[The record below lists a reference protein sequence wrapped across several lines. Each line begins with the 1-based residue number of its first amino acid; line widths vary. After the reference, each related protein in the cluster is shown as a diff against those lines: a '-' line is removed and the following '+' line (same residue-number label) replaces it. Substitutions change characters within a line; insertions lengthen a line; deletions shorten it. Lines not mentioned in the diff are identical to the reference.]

1 MARNNTLIDG
11 DLFLGSVSS
20 ASTSYNLVWNPST
33 ELVTY
38 ESYARPASATSV
50 VYDVDITAVGWTFS
64 SVTNGNP
71 TSAGQI
77 SVNSSTATAVSTV
90 KINKTANASSNQTTQ
105 LEGLAV
111 SSSFTLTQAGGGLGE
126 GTYRIVTTTDNTS
139 YMTYAVTYVGGG
151 SGTYTVSQI
160 VTMDTITSDTYY
172 EYTLNNGYNLL
183 DIRNNGDGNDAIRFK
198 VPNNA
203 ATGNRVIVEAAINAS
218 SQNVPLTFQMR
229 SGSVSS
235 TGQVNQKVYPIG
247 LSGSQ
252 ANVVLLDTNDV
263 AVLEYT
269 VWGTGSS
276 VNYGLV
282 PSAAMQV
289 FNN

>member
-1 MARNNTLIDG
+1 MSTNNTVING
-11 DLFLGSVSS
+11 NLFITELNEND
-20 ASTSYNLVWNPST
+20 TSYNLVWNPIT
-33 ELVTY
+33 EEVTY
-38 ESYARPASATSV
+38 QSYARPVSATNV
-50 VYDVDITAVGWTFS
+50 VYDVNIAAVGWTFS

-77 SVNSSTATAVSTV
+77 SVDSSTATSVSTI

-111 SSSFTLTQAGGGLGE
+111 SSSLDLAQAGGGLGT
-126 GTYRIVTTTDNTS
+126 GLYRIVTTTDNTS
-139 YMTYAVTYVGGG
+139 YMTFAVTYIGGG
-151 SGTYTVSQI
+151 SGTYTVGQV
-160 VTMDTITSDTYY
+160 VTVETPVNDTFY

-183 DIRNNGDGNDAIRFK
+183 NIQNNGDGNDAIRFK

-203 ATGNRVIVEAAINAS
+203 ATGDRVIVEAAISAS
-218 SQNVPLTFQMR
+218 SQNVPLSFQMR

-235 TGQVNQKVYPIG
+235 TGQVNQKVFSIG

-252 ANVVLLDTNDV
+252 TNVVLLDTNDV

-282 PSAAMQV
+282 PSVAIQV

>member
-1 MARNNTLIDG
+1 MSTNNTVIDG
-11 DLFLGSVSS
+11 NLFVTELNSDT
-20 ASTSYNLVWNPST
+20 TSYNLVWNPTT
-33 ELVTY
+33 EEVTY
-38 ESYARPASATSV
+38 QSYARPASATNV
-50 VYDVDITAVGWTFS
+50 VYDVNIASVGWTFS

-77 SVNSSTATAVSTV
+77 SVNTSTATSVSTI

-111 SSSFTLTQAGGGLGE
+111 SSSLTLTQAGGGLGT
-126 GTYRIVTTTDNTS
+126 GVYRIVTRTDQTS
-139 YMTYAVTYVGGG
+139 YMEYAVTYVSDG
-151 SGTYTVSQI
+151 SGTYTSGQV
-160 VTMDTITSDTYY
+160 VTVETNIADTFY
-172 EYTLNNGYNLL
+172 EYTLSNGYNYLN
-183 DIRNNGDGNDAIRFK
+183 IQNNGDGNDAIRFK

-203 ATGNRVIVEAAINAS
+203 ATGDRVIVEASISAS
-218 SQNVPLTFQMR
+218 SQNVPLNFQLR

-235 TGQVNQKVYPIG
+235 TGQVNNKVIVIG
-247 LSGSQ
+247 ASGSIVN
-252 ANVVLLDTNDV
+252 AVLLDTNDV

-276 VNYGLV
+276 VNYGLA
-282 PSAAMQV
+282 PSVAIQT

>member
-1 MARNNTLIDG
+1 MARNNTVIDG

-20 ASTSYNLVWNPST
+20 ASTSYKLVWNPST

-111 SSSFTLTQAGGGLGE
+111 SSSFTLTQGGGGLGE

-139 YMTYAVTYVGGG
+139 YVTYAVTYVGGG
-151 SGTYTVSQI
+151 SGTYTVGQI
-160 VTMDTITSDTYY
+160 VTMDTTTSDTYY
-172 EYTLNNGYNLL
+172 EYTLNSGYNLL

-235 TGQVNQKVYPIG
+235 TGQVNKTLFSIG
-247 LSGSQ
+247 SSGT
-252 ANVVLLDTNDV
+252 AATVLLDTNDI
-263 AVLEYT
+263 AVTEYT
-269 VWGTGSS
+269 VWGTSSS

-282 PSAAMQV
+282 PSAAAQV

>member
-1 MARNNTLIDG
+1 MARNNTIIDR
-11 DLFLGSVSS
+11 DLFLNSVSS
-20 ASTSYNLVWNPST
+20 SSTSYTLVWNPT
-33 ELVTY
+33 TDLVTY
-38 ESYARPASATSV
+38 QSYDRAASATNV
-50 VYDVDITAVGWTFS
+50 VYDVDITAVGWTVS

-77 SVNSSTATAVSTV
+77 SVNSSTATSVSTV
-90 KINKTANASSNQTTQ
+90 KINKTANASINQTTQ

-126 GTYRIVTTTDNTS
+126 GLYRIVTSTDNTS
-139 YMTYAVTYVGGG
+139 YMTYAVTYISAG
-151 SGTYTVSQI
+151 SGTYTIGQV
-160 VTMDTITSDTYY
+160 VTMDTTTSDAYY

-183 DIRNNGDGNDAIRFK
+183 NIQNNGDGLDAIRFK

-203 ATGNRVIVEAAINAS
+203 STGDRVIVEAAISAS
-218 SQNVPLTFQMR
+218 SQNVPLNFQLR

-235 TGQVNQKVYPIG
+235 TGQVNNKVILIG
-247 LSGSQ
+247 ASGSQ
-252 ANVVLLDTNDV
+252 VNAVLLDTNDV

-276 VNYGLV
+276 VNYGLA
-282 PSAAMQV
+282 PSVAIQA